1 MTSATLLRNPS
12 ARFHLLMGS
21 ASLIAALIGAIS
33 LATHTIQV
41 QDVSGP
47 ILGALVLAAMVSPL
61 PAYWHQKG
69 QYAKRDAV
77 LVIPYC
83 LVMSQLLR
91 LVFLTAG
98 RNSLPLQDDLFRSMD
113 HALGF
118 HSPAL
123 MAWAQ
128 HAGIAAPLE
137 HVYFLLQPLMMVA
150 VLAPAL
156 LGMRQAREY
165 LLANLVAL
173 SIVGVVFLLLPA
185 VGPWFPHQFTPSPLQ
200 VECQRDLL
208 QLRQT
213 GIAQGVGIV
222 CFPSCHVLWAV
233 LSVAA
238 LWGFRWLRIPATV
251 LCAGIVLS
259 TMTTGWHY
267 LVDVLAALLL
277 AFGSIVA
284 ARRLAR
290 WTAPLQ
296 DG

>member
-1 MTSATLLRNPS
+1 MISATLLRNPS

-21 ASLIAALIGAIS
+21 ASLIAAIIGAVS

-41 QDVSGP
+41 KDVSGP
-47 ILGALVLAAMVSPL
+47 IFGALVLAAMVCPL

-98 RNSLPLQDDLFRSMD
+98 RINMPLQDNLFRSAD

-118 HSPAL
+118 HSPAVV
-123 MAWAQ
+123 AWAVRF
-128 HAGIAAPLE
+128 GIAVPFE
-137 HVYFLLQPLMMVA
+137 HVYFLLQPLMMIA

-173 SIVGVVFLLLPA
+173 SIVGAVFLLLPA
-185 VGPWFPHQFTPSPLQ
+185 VGPWYPNQFTPSPLQ
-200 VECQRDLL
+200 VQCQLDLL

-213 GIAQGVGIV
+213 GVAQGVGIV

-238 LWGFRWLRIPATV
+238 LWGFRWLRVPAAL
-251 LCAGIVLS
+251 LCAGIIFS

-284 ARRLAR
+284 ARRLGR
-290 WTAPLQ
+290 WTDPRQ
-296 DG
+296 EF